1 MTTEVYV
8 VKKPSKALGDL
19 VSRLR
24 ERKKKQLEDMRK
36 NKDVYLRVDV
46 VK

>member
-8 VKKPSKALGDL
+8 VKKPSKALVDL

-46 VK
+46 VE

>member
-8 VKKPSKALGDL
+8 VNKPSKALVDL

>member
-8 VKKPSKALGDL
+8 VKKPSKVLVDL